1 MLRYLIMNKEFKPVL
16 EKFQRF
22 SNWHAGLG

>member
-22 SNWHAGLG
+22 SNWHVGLG